1 MSLKLY
7 CYLYIKDI
15 KKGGRHSMKLFI
27 ECIKS
32 VLKELSKRKYRKYLA
47 SIVLFL
53 VYVLLFKDVDIL
65 KDIFKLILFELIKK
79 CIFR

>member
-1 MSLKLY
+1 
-7 CYLYIKDI
+7 
-15 KKGGRHSMKLFI
+15 MKLFI

-32 VLKELSKRKYRKYLA
+32 VLMELSKRKYRKR
-47 SIVLFL
+47 IFTVMLFL

>member
-15 KKGGRHSMKLFI
+15 KKGGQFSMKLFI
-27 ECIKS
+27 ECIIS
-32 VLKELSKRKYRKYLA
+32 VLVEPSKHKYRKYITP
-47 SIVLFL
+47 IVIFL
-53 VYVLLFKDVDIL
+53 VYVLLFKDVDII
-65 KDIFKLILFELIKK
+65 KDIFKLILFELVKK